1 MSRSCG
7 IPEDKLTHHLRFNPV
22 FRDYRPIPE
31 LDVYDPEA
39 LDDEADFSD
48 ISETARQA
56 ADREIRQREREE
68 GRIAGRMRR
77 GLMYGKDG
85 CKF

>member
-1 MSRSCG
+1 MY
-7 IPEDKLTHHLRFNPV
+7 LNYL

-31 LDVYDPEA
+31 LDIYDPEA

-56 ADREIRQREREE
+56 AEREIRQREREE

-77 GLMYGKDG
+77 GLMYGKKVVSESNSETSST
-85 CKF
+85 CNEVL

>member
-1 MSRSCG
+1 MKL
-7 IPEDKLTHHLRFNPV
+7 IIFAPECQTLHLYV
-22 FRDYRPIPE
+22 SRDYRPIPE

-48 ISETARQA
+48 LSETARQA
-56 ADREIRQREREE
+56 AEREIRQREREE

-77 GLMYGKDG
+77 GLMYGKEK
-85 CKF
+85 CQFAFI